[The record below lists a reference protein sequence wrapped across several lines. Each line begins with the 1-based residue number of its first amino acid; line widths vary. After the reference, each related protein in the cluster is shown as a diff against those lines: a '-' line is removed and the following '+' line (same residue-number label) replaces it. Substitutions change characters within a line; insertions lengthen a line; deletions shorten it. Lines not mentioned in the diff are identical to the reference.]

1 MSQGRHD
8 EIAAGLAAVRERI
21 DRACADAGRSA
32 DDITTIVVTKFF
44 PSSDVRLLADLGVR
58 HVGENRHQEA
68 VEKAAECADL
78 DLDWHFIGALQSNKA
93 AAVAGYAD
101 AVHSVDRAK
110 LVGGLSRGAQE
121 HDREIDCLVQV
132 SLDPPD
138 ASGRS
143 GAAFEEIPALAERIL
158 EADWLRLRGVMGVAP
173 LDGDA
178 REAFDKLARTGR
190 RRTPVGAGGDLDLG
204 RHEQRP
210 RRGRRSGCD
219 TPADRL
225 SGPRSEAGRQVV
237 SEVPRDQQLE
247 RQTSATRAE
256 ENNE

>member
-1 MSQGRHD
+1 MSQGRQG
-8 EIAAGLAAVRERI
+8 EIADGLAAVRERI
-21 DRACADAGRSA
+21 GRACTAAGRSA

-68 VEKAAECADL
+68 VEKAVECADL
-78 DLDWHFIGALQSNKA
+78 ELDWHFIGALQSNKA

-121 HDREIDCLVQV
+121 GEREIDCLVQV

-143 GAAFEEIPALAERIL
+143 GAALEEVPALAERIL
-158 EADWLRLRGVMGVAP
+158 EADGLRLRGVMGVAP
-173 LDGDA
+173 LGGNA
-178 REAFDKLARTGR
+178 REAFDKLAQQAAVVRRLEPDATWISAGMSIDLEDAIATGATHLR
-190 RRTPVGAGGDLDLG
+190 IGSAVL
-204 RHEQRP
+204 
-210 RRGRRSGCD
+210 
-219 TPADRL
+219 
-225 SGPRSEAGRQVV
+225 GPRPVV
-237 SEVPRDQQLE
+237 K
-247 RQTSATRAE
+247 
-256 ENNE
+256 